1 MKLSEE
7 YKERI
12 RQRNKIRA
20 KIIGVC
26 MVLVVVGLIIV
37 RIIT

>member
-12 RQRNKIRA
+12 RQKNKIRA
-20 KIIGVC
+20 KIIGIG
-26 MVLVVVGLIIV
+26 MVLVVIGLIV
-37 RIIT
+37 ARIIT

>member
-20 KIIGVC
+20 KIGAAC
-26 MVLVVVGLIIV
+26 MVLVVIGLIIV

>member
-20 KIIGVC
+20 KIDAVC
-26 MVLVVVGLIIV
+26 MVLVVIGLIIV